1 MAAPKKGLALVLS
14 PDEGEGPA
22 STPDMEAS
30 EYDDAMADVA
40 DILGVSDDKREA
52 FGLAM
57 KRLVMACSEHEEE

>member
-14 PDEGEGPA
+14 PSSGERTA

-40 DILGVSDDKREA
+40 DILGVSDDQREA

>member
-14 PDEGEGPA
+14 PEGEGPA

-30 EYDDAMADVA
+30 EYDDAITDVA
-40 DILGVSDDKREA
+40 DLLDVSEDKREA

-57 KRLVMACSEHEEE
+57 KRLVMACSEGEE